1 MTRAGGAGSEAPL
14 GARIRERL
22 SRKHR
27 GKGHGVPCREL
38 AEALDASP
46 REVRSAI
53 TELRLA
59 GVPVCGH
66 PRTGYFLARTAA
78 ELNET
83 CDFLRNRALH
93 SLQLEARLRKVPLQR
108 LVGQLSLNLF
118 EDAR

>member
-1 MTRAGGAGSEAPL
+1 MTPSARADEPL
-14 GARIRERL
+14 LDRMRERL
-22 SRKHR
+22 RKRHKGR
-27 GKGHGVPCREL
+27 GHGVSCRDL

-53 TELRLA
+53 TDLRLA